1 MSIHNLFYDNFIFR
15 CHNLSSV
22 TSALYK
28 ILPNYCATYVPIA
41 MVMIINPI
49 MYMLSSKNVEMA
61 VALPLAQVD
70 SAHHLILKY
79 IPNNFI
85 IKL

>member
-1 MSIHNLFYDNFIFR
+1 MNNILISCINFFR
-15 CHNLSSV
+15 CHNLTSV

-41 MVMIINPI
+41 IVMIVNPV

-61 VALPLAQVD
+61 VALPLAQVTYF
-70 SAHHLILKY
+70 SY
-79 IPNNFI
+79 YYN
-85 IKL
+85 